1 MSGTRGFLNTPST
14 NTTLLTKPVPLTG
27 QPLLSFKKTAE
38 GLFIFT
44 TSWYTLPT
52 MVVRMRATKGHRNN
66 RRAHHKLE
74 NPTLS
79 VCADCKA
86 PKLSHTACPSCGKY
100 KGKKVV

>member
-1 MSGTRGFLNTPST
+1 
-14 NTTLLTKPVPLTG
+14 
-27 QPLLSFKKTAE
+27 
-38 GLFIFT
+38 
-44 TSWYTLPT
+44 